1 MRSLAK
7 SMLLKVLWPGKTHDA
22 NLREIQDHY
31 LKRINMMVSCKLV
44 ETREARGIPER
55 QSEKIKEIETE
66 GISKHIT
73 DDYVICLTDRGREM
87 DSQQFS
93 VFIDRT
99 AMNQPH
105 PVSFVVGGFLGLTS
119 EFMARAD
126 SQLSLSRLT
135 FSHELTRVI
144 LLEQIYR
151 ALTILK
157 GHNYAK

>member
-1 MRSLAK
+1 MQ
-7 SMLLKVLWPGKTHDA
+7 LKVLWPGKTHNL

-31 LKRINMMVSCKLV
+31 LKRINTMVPCELF

-66 GISKHIT
+66 GIAKHIG
-73 DDYVICLTDRGREM
+73 DDYVICLSDRGREM
-87 DSQQFS
+87 DSLQFS
-93 VFIDRT
+93 VFIERT
-99 AMNQPH
+99 AMNLPH
-105 PVSFVVGGFLGLTS
+105 PLAFVVGGFLGLKDGFLS
-119 EFMARAD
+119 RAD
-126 SQLSLSRLT
+126 FQLSLSRLT

-157 GHNYAK
+157 KHNYAK